1 MIILG
6 SMAKNELILMIGV
19 LISAAIILFE
29 LASIFTSQAKLT
41 KEIVVADFAK
51 ELEGMVDKAAAA
63 TEDVNFTYSPEIK
76 KYSVEIK
83 NNLVVIKDKVSNGEA
98 NFFKLAPQIAN
109 NSFEDSEL
117 IHIVKREN
125 RILIFADYQ
134 TKIFLG

>member
-1 MIILG
+1 
-6 SMAKNELILMIGV
+6 MIGV

-51 ELEGMVDKAAAA
+51 ELEGIVDKAATA
-63 TEDVNFTYSPEIK
+63 TEDVNFSYSPEIR

-98 NFFKLAPQIAN
+98 NFFKLTPHIVD
-109 NSFEDSEL
+109 NSFEDSEV
-117 IHIVKREN
+117 IHIIKKEKI
-125 RILIFADYQ
+125 ILIFADYQ
-134 TKIFLG
+134 TKDFLG